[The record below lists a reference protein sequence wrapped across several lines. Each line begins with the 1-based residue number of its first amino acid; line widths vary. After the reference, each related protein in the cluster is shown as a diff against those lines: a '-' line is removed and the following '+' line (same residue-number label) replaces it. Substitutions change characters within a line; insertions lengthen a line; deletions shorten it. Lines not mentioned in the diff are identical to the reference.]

1 MSESHRAAYVEEAQE
16 LLAGLEQALLELEQN
31 PGAEDLVAQVFRT
44 MHTIKGSGAMFGF
57 EDIAGFTH
65 HVETTFDKVR
75 QGKLPVSSSL
85 INLTL
90 AARDHIQR
98 LLEPD
103 GEVDAEAE
111 AKILAGFNLLG
122 GVAPEQPAQP
132 AAVSPKVAPESADE
146 VSYRIRF
153 RPAANL
159 FLTGTNPVLLLR
171 ELRDL
176 GDCTVF
182 GHAEGIPTLADID
195 YEQCYTWWE
204 IQLITNSG
212 EDAIH
217 DVFIFVEGDS
227 ELHIER
233 IAQDAHSDARPEII
247 EPVVKSRRSPSGET
261 SPSSSIRVP
270 AERLDNLVN
279 VVGELVTVQ
288 ARLTQLAVSRGD
300 TEVAFVAEEL
310 ERLTFRLRDNTMS
323 IRMLPIGATF
333 SRFRRL
339 VRDLAGELHKEIE
352 FVTEGGETEIDKTVI
367 EHLNDPLVHMIR
379 NSAGHGIESMEQRLA
394 CGKSSKGTI
403 RLAAV
408 HSGAHVLIRIEDDG
422 AGLDSERIRAKAIE
436 RGIIAA
442 SDELSES
449 ETFALIMKPG
459 FSTASEVTSVSG
471 RGVGMDVVQRSL
483 EGLRGSLE
491 IASIKGRGTTITLK
505 LPLTLAIIDG
515 LLVTIGP
522 SYFVLPVASVLECF
536 EMPRKQMRTANGGR
550 FAAVRGEMVPYI
562 DLRDYMGI
570 SEGEPEQS
578 QVIVS
583 ETQCGKFGFVVD
595 KVIGDHQT
603 VIKPL
608 GGLCK
613 NIDTFSG
620 ATILGDGTVALIL
633 DLERLARICVEGDRS
648 RTAQLHAA

>member
-1 MSESHRAAYVEEAQE
+1 MSGNHRAAYREEAQE

-31 PGAEDLVAQVFRT
+31 PGAEDLVAQIFRT

-122 GVAPEQPAQP
+122 GVASEQPAEEAHKP
-132 AAVSPKVAPESADE
+132 APDSGDE
-146 VSYRIRF
+146 VTFRIRF
-153 RPAANL
+153 RPPSNL

-171 ELRDL
+171 ELREL
-176 GDCTVF
+176 GNCTVF
-182 GHAEGIPTLADID
+182 AHGEGIPALEDLD
-195 YEQCYTWWE
+195 YEQCYTSWDIE
-204 IQLITNSG
+204 LTTSRG

-217 DVFIFVEGDS
+217 DVFIFVEADS
-227 ELHIER
+227 ELLIER
-233 IAQDAHSDARPEII
+233 TAPDAHSDANLEAI
-247 EPVVKSRRSPSGET
+247 EPVVQPRRSPSGEA

-300 TEVAFVAEEL
+300 PEVAFVAEEL

-333 SRFRRL
+333 GRFRRV
-339 VRDLAGELHKEIE
+339 VRDLARELHKEIE

-367 EHLNDPLVHMIR
+367 EQLNDPLVHMIR
-379 NSAGHGIESMEQRLA
+379 NSAGHGIESTEERLA
-394 CGKSSKGTI
+394 AGKPGKGTI

-422 AGLDSERIRAKAIE
+422 AGLDAERIRAKAIE
-436 RGIIAA
+436 RGIVAA
-442 SDELSES
+442 NAELTES

-459 FSTASEVTSVSG
+459 FSTANEVTSVSG

-491 IASIKGRGTTITLK
+491 IASVKGRGTTITLK

-536 EMPRKQMRTANGGR
+536 ELPRKQMRTANGGR

-562 DLRDYMGI
+562 DLREYMSI
-570 SEGEPEQS
+570 LEGEPEQS
-578 QVIVS
+578 QVMVA

-603 VIKPL
+603 VIKPM
-608 GGLCK
+608 GGLYK

-633 DLERLARICVEGDRS
+633 DLERLARSCVDRERS
-648 RTAQLHAA
+648 RAA

>member
-1 MSESHRAAYVEEAQE
+1 MSGDHRAAYREEAQE

-31 PGAEDLVAQVFRT
+31 PGAGDLVAQIFRT

-57 EDIAGFTH
+57 DDIAGFTH

-75 QGKLPVSSSL
+75 RGKLPVSSSL

-90 AARDHIQR
+90 AARDHIER

-103 GEVDAEAE
+103 GEADTEAA

-122 GVAPEQPAQP
+122 GVAPEQPAAGANKP
-132 AAVSPKVAPESADE
+132 APESGDE
-146 VSYRIRF
+146 KTFRIRF
-153 RPAANL
+153 RPPANL

-171 ELRDL
+171 ELREL
-176 GDCTVF
+176 GKCTVVA
-182 GHAEGIPTLADID
+182 HAEGIPALYDLD
-195 YEQCYTWWE
+195 FEQCYTWWE
-204 IQLITNSG
+204 IGLTTSTG

-217 DVFIFVEGDS
+217 DVFIFVEADS
-227 ELHIER
+227 GLLIER
-233 IAQDAHSDARPEII
+233 IAADGHSEANPEII
-247 EPVVKSRRSPSGET
+247 ESVAPARRSPGGE
-261 SPSSSIRVP
+261 SLPSSSIRVP

-288 ARLTQLAVSRGD
+288 AHLTQLAISRGD
-300 TEVAFVAEEL
+300 PEMAFVAEEL
-310 ERLTFRLRDNTMS
+310 ERLTGRLRENTMS
-323 IRMLPIGATF
+323 IRMLPVGATF
-333 SRFRRL
+333 ARFRRV
-339 VRDLAGELHKEIE
+339 VRDLARELHKEIE

-367 EHLNDPLVHMIR
+367 EQLNDPLVHMIR
-379 NSAGHGIESMEQRLA
+379 NSAGHGIESTGQRLA
-394 CGKSSKGTI
+394 AGKPGKGTI

-422 AGLDSERIRAKAIE
+422 AGLDLERIRAKAIE

-442 SDELSES
+442 SDELTES

-459 FSTASEVTSVSG
+459 FSTAREVTSVSG

-491 IASIKGRGTTITLK
+491 IASVKGRGTTITLK

-522 SYFVLPVASVLECF
+522 SYFVLPVSTVLECF

-562 DLRDYMGI
+562 DLRDYMSI
-570 SEGEPEQS
+570 LEDQPEQS
-578 QVIVS
+578 QVMVA
-583 ETQCGKFGFVVD
+583 ETQSGKFAFVVD
-595 KVIGDHQT
+595 IVIGDHQT

-608 GGLCK
+608 GGLYK

-633 DLERLARICVEGDRS
+633 DLEKLAQHCVDRE
-648 RTAQLHAA
+648 RT

>member
-1 MSESHRAAYVEEAQE
+1 MSGNHRAAYREEAQE
-16 LLAGLEQALLELEQN
+16 LLAGLEQALLELERN
-31 PGAEDLVAQVFRT
+31 PGAEDLVAQIFRT

-103 GEVDAEAE
+103 GKADTEAA

-122 GVAPEQPAQP
+122 GGVPEQPAEEVHLP
-132 AAVSPKVAPESADE
+132 APESADE
-146 VSYRIRF
+146 VTFRIRF
-153 RPAANL
+153 RPPASL

-171 ELRDL
+171 ELREL
-176 GDCTVF
+176 GKCTVVA
-182 GHAEGIPTLADID
+182 HAEGIPALEDLD
-195 YEQCYTWWE
+195 FEQCYTWWD
-204 IQLITNSG
+204 IDLTTSG
-212 EDAIH
+212 REDAIR
-217 DVFIFVEGDS
+217 DVFIFVEADS
-227 ELHIER
+227 ELLIER
-233 IAQDAHSDARPEII
+233 IAPDEHSEANPGIS
-247 EPVVKSRRSPSGET
+247 EPVVESRRSPSGESST
-261 SPSSSIRVP
+261 SSSIRVP
-270 AERLDNLVN
+270 AGRLDSLVN

-300 TEVAFVAEEL
+300 PEVAFVAEEL
-310 ERLTFRLRDNTMS
+310 ERLTGRLRDNTMS

-333 SRFRRL
+333 DRFRRV
-339 VRDLAGELHKEIE
+339 VRDLARELRKEIE

-379 NSAGHGIESMEQRLA
+379 NSAGHGIESASQRLA
-394 CGKSSKGTI
+394 SGKSSKGTI

-422 AGLDSERIRAKAIE
+422 AGLDAERIRAKAIE
-436 RGIIAA
+436 RGIIVPSA
-442 SDELSES
+442 ELTES

-491 IASIKGRGTTITLK
+491 IASVKGRGTTITLK

-536 EMPRKQMRTANGGR
+536 ELPRKQMRTANGGR

-562 DLRDYMGI
+562 DLREYMSI
-570 SEGEPEQS
+570 LEGEPEQS
-578 QVIVS
+578 QVMVA

-608 GGLCK
+608 GGLYK

-633 DLERLARICVEGDRS
+633 DLERLARSCVDRDRGRS
-648 RTAQLHAA
+648 AHLHAA